1 MFAEKLS
8 EFDLVILDRYQN
20 RDLLPLAYF
29 ENLAKYVENGG
40 ALLLSSG
47 PEFADDTSIYRT
59 PLAAVLPAQP
69 TGEVVSGAFKPVIT
83 KAGFAHPVTRDLPQ
97 GNLEPTARHER
108 AAAQSAG
115 LRPPPQR
122 RAQAN
127 TAKEG
132 TTPNWGRWFRVITAE
147 TLAGNTLMAA
157 PQERPL
163 LVLDRVQKGRV
174 AQLLS
179 DQIWLWARGYE
190 NGGPQAELLR
200 RLAHWLMKE
209 PDLEE
214 ERLMAEVSGGDLRIT
229 RQTMKEQAA
238 EVKVTSPTGKAL
250 TVPLTL
256 TSPGRFTGNIKAE
269 ELGLYRLNDGTL
281 NTVAAAGPL
290 NPREVAD
297 MRATDEILRPYA
309 AATGGGVEWMSD
321 GVPELRP
328 VDQGAT
334 SAGNGWFGIQRRGA
348 YRVTEVD
355 AQELLPPWLALVMVL
370 GTVLFAWRRE
380 SH

>member
-1 MFAEKLS
+1 EAAPEGAE
-8 EFDLVILDRYQN
+8 
-20 RDLLPLAYF
+20 
-29 ENLAKYVENGG
+29 
-40 ALLLSSG
+40 
-47 PEFADDTSIYRT
+47 T
-59 PLAAVLPAQP
+59 PAVTPTPAP
-69 TGEVVSGAFKPVIT
+69 AP
-83 KAGFAHPVTRDLPQ
+83 
-97 GNLEPTARHER
+97 
-108 AAAQSAG
+108 
-115 LRPPPQR
+115 
-122 RAQAN
+122 AN
-127 TAKEG
+127 AKEG
-132 TTPNWGRWFRVITAE
+132 VTPNWGRWFRVITAE

-179 DQIWLWARGYE
+179 DQIWLWARGFE

-214 ERLMAEVSGGDLRIT
+214 ERLMAEVAGGDLRVT
-229 RQTMKEQAA
+229 RQTMSEKAA
-238 EVKVTSPTGKAL
+238 DVKVTSPTGKAM
-250 TVPLTL
+250 TVPLAL
-256 TSPGRFTGNIKAE
+256 TSPGRFTGSIKAE
-269 ELGLYRLNDGTL
+269 ELGLYRLADGTL

-297 MRATDEILRPYA
+297 MRATDEILRPYS
-309 AATGGGVEWMSD
+309 AATGGGIRWISD
-321 GVPELRP
+321 GVPELRA
-328 VDQGAT
+328 VDDGAD
-334 SAGNGWFGIQRRGA
+334 SEGSGWFGIQRRGA
-348 YRVTEVD
+348 YRVTQVD